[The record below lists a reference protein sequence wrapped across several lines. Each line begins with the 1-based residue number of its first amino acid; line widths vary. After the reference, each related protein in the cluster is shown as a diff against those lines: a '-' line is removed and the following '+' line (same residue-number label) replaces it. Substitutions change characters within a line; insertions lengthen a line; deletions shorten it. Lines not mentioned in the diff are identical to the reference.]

1 MGVGL
6 FLRLKALLTESNVR
20 YLSTMLDMLT
30 TGDAKTYSAFWEE
43 FDERM
48 NVPPGQRRIRNSAW
62 NALKELNSIV
72 KEYRR
77 G

>member
-1 MGVGL
+1 MSLGL
-6 FLRLKALLTESNVR
+6 VLRLKGLLTADNAR

-30 TGDAKTYSAFWEE
+30 GGDAKTYAAFWEE

-48 NVPPGQRRIRNSAW
+48 RVPPGQKRIRTAAW
-62 NALKELNSIV
+62 NALKELRSIV